1 MARDSAIP
9 PESFEE
15 ILAWLNPDRELAGV
29 MYVQLRHD
37 LAKLFIWR
45 GCSDPEGMTDEVF
58 DRVARKVASIRP
70 TYEGD
75 PRLYFRAVANN
86 LIKENLK
93 KVKTYASLDD
103 VDLSA
108 RQATENE
115 NEAEAIARE
124 ECLQSCLQKLG
135 SDKRELIRAYYAEQ
149 KQAKIDHR
157 IKLAEDLEITLPALR
172 VRVFRIRESLVQCIE
187 RCLKPKVQN
196 R

>member
-15 ILAWLNPDRELAGV
+15 ILAWLNPDRELAGA

-37 LAKLFIWR
+37 LSKLFIWR

-75 PRLYFRAVANN
+75 PRLYFRGVANN
-86 LIKENLK
+86 LIKESVK
-93 KVKTYASLDD
+93 KIGTHVSLDD
-103 VDLSA
+103 VDLST
-108 RQATENE
+108 RQTTENE
-115 NEAEAIARE
+115 NEEEAIARE
-124 ECLQSCLQKLG
+124 ECLQSCLQVLD
-135 SDKRELIRAYYAEQ
+135 SDKRELIKAYYAEQ

-157 IKLAEDLEITLPALR
+157 SKLAEDLGIKLPALR
-172 VRVFRIRESLVQCIE
+172 VRLFRIRESLVQCIE
-187 RCLKPKVQN
+187 RCLKVKSQSE
-196 R
+196 

>member
-9 PESFEE
+9 PETFEE
-15 ILAWLNPDRELAGV
+15 ILAWLNPDREVAAA
-29 MYVQLRHD
+29 MYVQLRYD
-37 LAKLFIWR
+37 LTKLFIWR
-45 GCSDPEGMTDEVF
+45 GCSDPEGMTDEVL
-58 DRVARKVASIRP
+58 DRVARKVASVRP

-108 RQATENE
+108 HQVTGNE

-124 ECLQSCLQKLG
+124 ECLQSCLQDLG
-135 SDKRELIRAYYAEQ
+135 SEKRELIRAYYAEQ

-157 IKLAEDLEITLPALR
+157 IKLAQDLGITLPALR

-187 RCLKPKVQN
+187 SCLKRKDQN